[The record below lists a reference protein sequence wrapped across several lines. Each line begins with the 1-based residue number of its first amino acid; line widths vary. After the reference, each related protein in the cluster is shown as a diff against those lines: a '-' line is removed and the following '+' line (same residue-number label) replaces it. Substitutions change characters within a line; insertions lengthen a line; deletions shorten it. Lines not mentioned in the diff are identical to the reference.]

1 MSKVKMSKELIVNC
15 RTKEEA
21 VMLWNWY
28 KKNGYVNNKFGSS
41 SDKSD
46 KGNFICLASNHELF
60 TISKSE
66 GLEYWDTVLPEGK
79 IKVIYASDIDFED
92 DIDNE
97 PTKEPSKEIVHESL
111 CNLIH
116 ETYVKKNTDYGDSF
130 GESIKDF
137 GYTAGLVRISDK
149 WNRIKNLLSGSEAQ
163 VNDESVK
170 DTLLDM
176 ANYCI
181 MLYMEIK

>member
-1 MSKVKMSKELIVNC
+1 MSKVKMSKDLIVKC

-21 VMLWNWY
+21 EKLWNWY
-28 KKNGYVNNKFGSS
+28 DKNGYVSFCDDKEIFLYL
-41 SDKSD
+41 SDYRVFYTTSCWHTCSID
-46 KGNFICLASNHELF
+46 SAEGFI
-60 TISKSE
+60 
-66 GLEYWDTVLPEGK
+66 V
-79 IKVIYASDIDFED
+79 YASDIDFED

-97 PTKEPSKEIVHESL
+97 PTKEPSKATVHESL

-116 ETYVKKNTDYGDSF
+116 ETYVKKNADYGDSF

-137 GYTAGLVRISDK
+137 GYIAGLVRISDK

>member
-1 MSKVKMSKELIVNC
+1 MSKIKMSRDLIVKC

-21 VMLWNWY
+21 EKLWIWY
-28 KKNGYVNNKFGSS
+28 DKNGYVRKGFDCDGLRNFLSLYDNLSFYVNTNSPNMFWHFCNDEL
-41 SDKSD
+41 SDD
-46 KGNFICLASNHELF
+46 FI
-60 TISKSE
+60 
-66 GLEYWDTVLPEGK
+66 V
-79 IKVIYASDIDFED
+79 YASDIDFED

-97 PTKEPSKEIVHESL
+97 PTKESSKATVHESL

-137 GYTAGLVRISDK
+137 GYIAGLVRISDK

>member
-1 MSKVKMSKELIVNC
+1 MSKVKMSRDLIVKC

-21 VMLWNWY
+21 EILWNWY
-28 KKNGYVNNKFGSS
+28 KKNGYVKESYFYDVKKRFFSLSNDDDIVFYISS
-41 SDKSD
+41 VLNYWTACKDND
-46 KGNFICLASNHELF
+46 TTENF
-60 TISKSE
+60 
-66 GLEYWDTVLPEGK
+66 V
-79 IKVIYASDIDFED
+79 VYASDIDFED
-92 DIDNE
+92 DINNE
-97 PTKEPSKEIVHESL
+97 PKEPSKATVHESL

-116 ETYVKKNTDYGDSF
+116 ETYVKKNADYGDSF

>member
-1 MSKVKMSKELIVNC
+1 MIIRKRKKMSKVKMSKELIVNC
-15 RTKEEA
+15 RTKEDA

-79 IKVIYASDIDFED
+79 IKVIYASDVTLKMIL
-92 DIDNE
+92 I
-97 PTKEPSKEIVHESL
+97 TSLQKSHQKQPSTRVP
-111 CNLIH
+111 
-116 ETYVKKNTDYGDSF
+116 
-130 GESIKDF
+130 
-137 GYTAGLVRISDK
+137 
-149 WNRIKNLLSGSEAQ
+149 
-163 VNDESVK
+163 
-170 DTLLDM
+170 M
-176 ANYCI
+176 
-181 MLYMEIK
+181 

>member
-1 MSKVKMSKELIVNC
+1 MSKVKMSRDLIVKC

-21 VMLWNWY
+21 EILWNWY
-28 KKNGYVNNKFGSS
+28 KKNGYVNNESGR
-41 SDKSD
+41 SDNYD
-46 KGNFICLASNHELF
+46 KKQFINLATSNSEMF
-60 TISKSE
+60 TVSKSE
-66 GLEYWDTVLPEGK
+66 VPEWDTILPDGK
-79 IKVIYASDIDFED
+79 TKVVYASDIDFED
-92 DIDNE
+92 NTDNE
-97 PTKEPSKEIVHESL
+97 TTKEPSKATVHESL

-116 ETYVKKNTDYGDSF
+116 ETYVKKNADYGDSF

>member
-1 MSKVKMSKELIVNC
+1 MSKVKMSKDLIVKC

-28 KKNGYVNNKFGSS
+28 DKNGYVRKGFDCDGLRNFLSLYDNLSFYVNTNSPNMFWHFCKDEL
-41 SDKSD
+41 SDD
-46 KGNFICLASNHELF
+46 FI
-60 TISKSE
+60 
-66 GLEYWDTVLPEGK
+66 V
-79 IKVIYASDIDFED
+79 YASDIDFED

-116 ETYVKKNTDYGDSF
+116 ETYVKKNADYGDSF

-137 GYTAGLVRISDK
+137 GYIAGLVRISDK